1 MKHLIYVLFVL
12 LLCSIGNAQDL
23 TLLHINAKW
32 NQSNNY
38 DFKGIKNCKVKMT
51 LLGDLVPS
59 MKAQIKSVPTIIL
72 LDKNGKPRGQ
82 WKAGLS
88 FKVEATKEEIQNRVN
103 VIYKE

>member
-1 MKHLIYVLFVL
+1 MKHLIYVLFIL

-38 DFKGIKNCKVKMT
+38 DLKGLKNCKIKMT
-51 LLGDLVPS
+51 LLEDLVPS

-88 FKVEATKEEIQNRVN
+88 FKVEATKEEIQDR
-103 VIYKE
+103 IDFIFKQ